1 MSAGAWSVWLTVA
14 GVLIVAGIY
23 RIRKYGHAEG
33 GEVTPLDDLMDGPGQ
48 IGDDTLAMVADMWDS
63 IEEADANALEVDDTA
78 AEADMVTA
86 NGPEVLAHGRAIVG
100 ELEEWLKYADLEAW
114 LGERGWL

>member
-1 MSAGAWSVWLTVA
+1 MSAGAWFGWLTVA

-33 GEVTPLDDLMDGPGQ
+33 GEITPLDDLMDGPEQ
-48 IGDDTLAMVADMWDS
+48 IGDDTLAMV
-63 IEEADANALEVDDTA
+63 
-78 AEADMVTA
+78 
-86 NGPEVLAHGRAIVG
+86 NGPAVAAQERALVTD
-100 ELEEWLKYADLEAW
+100 LEAWLKRLDVEAW